1 MKTRTLL
8 VECLARVEGEGRMYI
23 KIKDGNIEEAILNIF
38 EPPRFYEGFLR
49 GRKYTEAPDITAR
62 ICGICPVAYQMS
74 SVNAMEQV
82 CTVTVEGQL
91 RELRRLLYCGEYIE
105 SHTLHIFML
114 HAPDFLGYEDAL
126 LMAKDHP
133 AVVQNALK
141 IKKIGNELMTRIAG
155 REIHP
160 INVRV
165 GGFYRAPEKSELQPL
180 VDELKWAR
188 DASLEM
194 IPVLKSLNYPD
205 FEQEYEYVSLRHPDE
220 YPLHDGR
227 IVSSKGV
234 DIPVNEYEQNF
245 FEEHVEHSKALQSVV
260 KSRGGYLVGPL
271 ARYNLNYD
279 KLPKS
284 VQKAAESAGL
294 EKTCHNQFKS
304 ILVRT
309 VELIYACEEAV
320 RIIEQYEKPKK
331 YFVETIPKDG
341 IGCGASEAPRGLLYH
356 RYRIDRDGNILN
368 AKITPP
374 TAQNQ
379 KMIERDLRNFIP
391 KYLSLSDEELTWKC
405 EQAIR
410 NYDPCLSCSVHFLK
424 LTIDRE

>member
-1 MKTRTLL
+1 MKTRTLT
-8 VECLARVEGEGRMYI
+8 VDYLARVEGEGGMYV
-23 KIKDGNIEEAILNIF
+23 KVKGGTVEEALFNLF

-82 CTVTVEGQL
+82 CGIKVEGQL

-114 HAPDFLGYEDAL
+114 HAPDFLGYQDAL

-133 AVVQNALK
+133 EVVKKALR
-141 IKKIGNELMTRIAG
+141 IKKIGNELMTIIGG

-160 INVRV
+160 VNVRV
-165 GGFYRAPEKSELQPL
+165 GGFYRAPEKSEFKQILE
-180 VDELKWAR
+180 ELKWAK
-188 DASLEM
+188 DTTIELV
-194 IPVLKSLNYPD
+194 PLLKSLMFPD
-205 FEQEYEYVSLRHPDE
+205 FEQDYEYVSLRHPDE
-220 YPLHDGR
+220 YPLCDGR
-227 IVSSKGV
+227 IVSSKGI

-245 FEEHVEHSKALQSVV
+245 FEEHVEHSNALHSVV
-260 KSRGGYLVGPL
+260 RDRGGYLVGPL

-279 KLPKS
+279 KLPAS
-284 VQKAAESAGL
+284 VQKIAESAGL
-294 EKTCHNQFKS
+294 GKTCHNQFKS
-304 ILVRT
+304 ILVRA
-309 VELIYACEEAV
+309 VELVYACEEAI

-331 YFVETIPKDG
+331 SYIETTPRDG
-341 IGCGASEAPRGLLYH
+341 VGCGASEAPRGLLYH
-356 RYRIDRDGNILN
+356 RYRIDKSGNIIN

-379 KMIERDLRNFIP
+379 KMLERDLVNFVP
-391 KYLSLSDEELTWKC
+391 TQLSLSNTELTWKC

-424 LTIDRE
+424 LRIDRL